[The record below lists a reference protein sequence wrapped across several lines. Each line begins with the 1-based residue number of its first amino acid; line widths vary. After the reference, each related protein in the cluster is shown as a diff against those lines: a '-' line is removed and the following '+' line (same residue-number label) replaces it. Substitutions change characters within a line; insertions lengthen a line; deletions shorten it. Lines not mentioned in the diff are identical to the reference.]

1 MTPDGHLDYVVD
13 PDDAVWVFRV
23 AGAATLH
30 TIAKIDQLTA
40 PLGAVNT
47 VHLDLFDAVIPSGA
61 VMRQLERLVDR
72 LERAMVRV
80 RVVGVD
86 PNHPAL
92 WPRR

>member
-1 MTPDGHLDYVVD
+1 M
-13 PDDAVWVFRV
+13 WVFRV
-23 AGAATLH
+23 AGPATLR
-30 TIAKIDQLTA
+30 TIAAIDRLTA

-72 LERAMVRV
+72 LERSMVRV

-92 WPRR
+92 GPRS